1 MANTDDMFRAI
12 GKLEG
17 KVDSILEN
25 QKKDHEARENM
36 DERLRKTE
44 LNGARNGGISGGV
57 MATALYLLKETFK
70 GVVS

>member
-1 MANTDDMFRAI
+1 MSDINDLHRAI
-12 GKLEG
+12 GQLEG

-25 QKKDHEARENM
+25 QEKEHEARTHL
-36 DERLRKTE
+36 DKRLRKTE
-44 LNGARNGGISGGV
+44 INGARNGMISGGV